1 MVRNKQ
7 ALFWSFM
14 FPLMFTVIFGFF
26 FSGDKTSVGKVAIF
40 NQSQSELAK
49 QFENTIADAKI
60 FDKQDF
66 NKIEDAISSLRKNE
80 VAAVFEV
87 PAGFGDPQPDSPKQI
102 IVHYDPA
109 NISTSTIVLNF
120 TDSFLTQASFNLQ
133 HAQKIFSVK
142 EEKTSTNNFNYYDFI
157 LIGMLGMAL
166 MNSSVQ
172 GIAINISKYREDQ
185 ILKRLTTTPLKTWE
199 FILAEVFS
207 RLILNS
213 VQVSLILVIG
223 VFGFHGHIFGSIAL
237 IYLISLVGALLFQSM
252 GFAIASLSATT
263 SAAEGMATAITI
275 PMMFLGGVFF
285 PIDQLP
291 AWLYS
296 IVKFLPLSP
305 LLKILRQVGLE
316 NTSLFTDPVNII
328 VILAWVCVML
338 VLSLWRFRLSDG

>member
-1 MVRNKQ
+1 MEKAKKQMIKLFFANIKMMARNKQ

-26 FSGDKTSVGKVAIF
+26 FSGDKTNVGKVAIL
-40 NQSQSELAK
+40 NNSQSQLAQ
-49 QFENTIADAKI
+49 QFEKTIINSKI

-66 NKIEDAISSLRKNE
+66 NNIDDAKNALKKNE
-80 VAAVFEV
+80 ITAVFEI
-87 PAGFGDPQPDSPKQI
+87 PKNFGEIKPDSPKEL

-109 NISTSTIVLNF
+109 NISASTIILNF
-120 TDSFLTQASFNLQ
+120 TNNFLTGANFNVQ
-133 HAQKIFSVK
+133 NVQPIFSVK

-172 GIAINISKYREDQ
+172 GIAISITKYREDQ
-185 ILKRLTTTPLKTWE
+185 ILKRLTTTPLKTWK

-207 RLILNS
+207 RLILNLC
-213 VQVSLILVIG
+213 QISLILAIG
-223 VFGFHGHIFGSIAL
+223 VFGFHGHIYGSIAL
-237 IYLISLVGALLFQSM
+237 IYLISLVGALLFQAM

-291 AWLYS
+291 SWLYS

-305 LLKILRQVGLE
+305 LLKIMRQVGLE
-316 NTSLFTDPVNII
+316 NTDLFVDPPNSII
-328 VILAWVCVML
+328 
-338 VLSLWRFRLSDG
+338 